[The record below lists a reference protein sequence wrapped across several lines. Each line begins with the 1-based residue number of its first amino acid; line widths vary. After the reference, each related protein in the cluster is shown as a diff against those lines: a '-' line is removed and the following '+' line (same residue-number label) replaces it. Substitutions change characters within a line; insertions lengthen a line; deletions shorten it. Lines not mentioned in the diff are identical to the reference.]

1 MSLGSVIA
9 GKNKYF
15 TEGKGSEKICDVLE
29 KTKIAGRELS
39 QEGEYEMF
47 LEYGELKTMA
57 SYFVYK
63 WMGLEYPTVIY
74 HHGAAEGS
82 GDLSF
87 NNILGKNENEIKAN
101 LIYIRAPFSGNNKEF
116 MRNIRRLDKYVFL
129 LSGSTLIVEKIVKEL
144 KGKGNDRVIVTGAS
158 LGGFVTNLH
167 YTYFNT
173 AEYYLPL
180 LAGAR
185 LGDVF
190 LDSQYKKV
198 TAKDIVLFRREII
211 SILNFNKDFAKR
223 CTGNIYP
230 VLGEY
235 DQIINYRVQSRDFDE
250 KTIKKIPYGHST
262 GVTKYEILR
271 EHILSFI

>member
-1 MSLGSVIA
+1 MNKYEFIDRLSMSLGSVIA

-15 TEGKGSEKICDVLE
+15 TEGKGSERIGDVLG
-29 KTKIAGRELS
+29 KMKIVGRELS
-39 QEGEYEMF
+39 QEGEYEMV
-47 LEYGELKTMA
+47 LEYGGLKAVA

-63 WMGLEYPTVIY
+63 WIGEEYPTVIY
-74 HHGAAEGS
+74 HHGAAEG
-82 GDLSF
+82 GADLSF

-101 LIYIRAPFSGNNKEF
+101 LIYIRAPFSGSNKEF

-129 LSGSTLIVEKIVKEL
+129 LSGSTLIVEKLVKEL
-144 KGKGNDRVIVTGAS
+144 KGKGSDRVIVTGAS

-198 TAKDIVLFRREII
+198 TAKDIDLFRREII
-211 SILNFNKDFAKR
+211 SILNFNKDFANR
-223 CTGNIYP
+223 NAGNIYP
-230 VLGEY
+230 C
-235 DQIINYRVQSRDFDE
+235 S
-250 KTIKKIPYGHST
+250 
-262 GVTKYEILR
+262 
-271 EHILSFI
+271 